1 MDKQEIQQHIF
12 DLIEE
17 ISGDN
22 YAQEAP
28 DCDLFEEGLF
38 DSLAAIE
45 FLVRIEDELGVAI
58 APTELERDEMNTANK
73 IIERVLERM

>member
-1 MDKQEIQQHIF
+1 
-12 DLIEE
+12 
-17 ISGDN
+17 
-22 YAQEAP
+22 
-28 DCDLFEEGLF
+28 
-38 DSLAAIE
+38 LAAIE